1 MGHAR
6 LPFIFLVLLLTQLA
20 LSWAAPTPDYT
31 LTLFGLPITIDT
43 GNDDG
48 HATGGRPI
56 TSTTPIQTPAQ
67 METTTRASPTSTTT
81 RQQAS
86 PTTHTTTT
94 PTTEVVPHT
103 TVSSPSHTTAPTSS
117 HTAVSA
123 SSQPEGVSSVTSLT
137 KEASATAPPIL
148 ADLSTD
154 TSTAKPLLVSSTP
167 AAGGIVPASSAGL
180 ATIPLSH
187 RNQAGIVLGVVIPAV
202 ALLLVL
208 AAVIAYK
215 RRRDRAKQLMIL
227 RPVTPMR
234 ETDNGDGA
242 WTRFDTEKPWG
253 FVAPPPPQLTVP
265 PPTLDLTRAAA
276 LLTYTPHPTL
286 PSTPDDAD
294 QQAPTDDGHSEAEC
308 APAGAAPTDDGHTLL
323 GHVHASI
330 FGSTSAS
337 EWTLH
342 WEAEPALAESRP
354 TSMSSVSVSPSLSGS
369 ATTATA
375 TDARS
380 EKRRE
385 AGLSEYAPRTS
396 HYLAYDGGRYSQPPP
411 AYEPDAST
419 PPAVPHLE

>member
-31 LTLFGLPITIDT
+31 LTLLGLPITIDT
-43 GNDDG
+43 GNDNG
-48 HATGGRPI
+48 HANGGRPV
-56 TSTTPIQTPAQ
+56 TPIRTPAQ
-67 METTTRASPTSTTT
+67 TETTTLASSTSTTT

-86 PTTHTTTT
+86 PTSHATTT
-94 PTTEVVPHT
+94 PTTDVVLHT
-103 TVSSPSHTTAPTSS
+103 TVSPSSHTTAPTSS
-117 HTAVSA
+117 HTAVST
-123 SSQPEGVSSVTSLT
+123 SSQTEGASSVTSLT
-137 KEASATAPPIL
+137 KEASATTPPIL

-154 TSTAKPLLVSSTP
+154 TSTAGPLLVSSTP
-167 AAGGIVPASSAGL
+167 TSDGIASTSSAGVVP
-180 ATIPLSH
+180 IPPSSH
-187 RNQAGIVLGVVIPAV
+187 NQAGIVLGVVIPAV

-208 AAVIAYK
+208 AAGIAYK

-253 FVAPPPPQLTVP
+253 FVAPPPLTFP
-265 PPTLDLTRAAA
+265 PPTLDLTSAAS
-276 LLTYTPHPTL
+276 LQTPHPTL
-286 PSTPDDAD
+286 PSHSSSQAHVGSNDTD

-308 APAGAAPTDDGHTLL
+308 APGGAPTDDGHTLL

-330 FGSTSAS
+330 FGPASFAS

-354 TSMSSVSVSPSLSGS
+354 TSMSSVSPSLSGS
-369 ATTATA
+369 ATTA

-385 AGLSEYAPRTS
+385 AGLSEYAPRSS
-396 HYLAYDGGRYSQPPP
+396 HYLAYDDGRYSQPPP
-411 AYEPDAST
+411 AYDART
-419 PPAVPHLE
+419 PTVAPHLE